1 MKFEAILKVSEAL
14 DSRVL
19 PLKYER
25 KLAKNMTQ
33 LINESDPAELT
44 LQDQVKNDSLG
55 NRCMRDLPVP
65 NHTFWSFS
73 NESQPEYHL
82 QSGKIHE
89 QVPSLTLDDKADLH
103 KMLFKRV

>member
-44 LQDQVKNDSLG
+44 L
-55 NRCMRDLPVP
+55 
-65 NHTFWSFS
+65 
-73 NESQPEYHL
+73 
-82 QSGKIHE
+82 
-89 QVPSLTLDDKADLH
+89 
-103 KMLFKRV
+103 